1 MHILHYLSSQV
12 CVKQHRPDN
21 RKKLQKLNIKSTSLA
36 DRTNGTLQ
44 NTAVYQRMNFTK
56 NEKNCT

>member
-36 DRTNGTLQ
+36 DGTNGTLQ
-44 NTAVYQRMNFTK
+44 NTAVYQPTYEFH
-56 NEKNCT
+56 